1 MAAFF
6 FAAVWASNE
15 AAESVV
21 NPSVFSFS
29 SKRAF
34 FAELLK

>member
-15 AAESVV
+15 VAESVV
-21 NPSVFSFS
+21 SPSVFSFS